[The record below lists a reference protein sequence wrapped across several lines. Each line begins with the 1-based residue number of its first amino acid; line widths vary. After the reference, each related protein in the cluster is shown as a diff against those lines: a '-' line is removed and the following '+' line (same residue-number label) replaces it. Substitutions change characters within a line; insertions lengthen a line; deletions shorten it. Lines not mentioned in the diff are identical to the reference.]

1 MLNRYRD
8 VAIVLCATENGRA
21 AGGIEK
27 RIMNLEQQL
36 KLQAF
41 LDGELP
47 EREAREIL
55 AWTQR
60 DSAAASLLAELKNT
74 RAVMVKSEPHLSVPE
89 SREFFW
95 SKIEREIQRL
105 EPQAASTPKVSIF
118 TILRRL
124 LLPASAVATVVI
136 AGMIAHFNAPK
147 TVVENVA
154 DADTTVVETTLANSD
169 ATTYRDASEGTTL
182 VWFSSADDSPAQNKK
197 SAIN

>member
-1 MLNRYRD
+1 
-8 VAIVLCATENGRA
+8 
-21 AGGIEK
+21 
-27 RIMNLEQQL
+27 MNQEQQL

-60 DSAAASLLAELKNT
+60 DGAAAALLAELKNT
-74 RAVMVKSEPHLSVPE
+74 REAMVKSEPHLSVPE

-105 EPQAASTPKVSIF
+105 EPRTAETPGTSVF
-118 TILRRL
+118 VALRRW
-124 LLPASAVATVVI
+124 LLPAVAVSALVI
-136 AGMIAHFNAPK
+136 AGVIVHFKAPTIAPPARV
-147 TVVENVA
+147 TNVA
-154 DADTTVVETTLANSD
+154 DADAPTVETTLANSD

-182 VWFSSADDSPAQNKK
+182 VWFSYAADDNPEKNPA
-197 SAIN
+197 AIN

>member
-1 MLNRYRD
+1 M
-8 VAIVLCATENGRA
+8 
-21 AGGIEK
+21 
-27 RIMNLEQQL
+27 EQQL

-47 EREAREIL
+47 KREAREIL
-55 AWTQR
+55 VWTQR

-74 RAVMVKSEPHLSVPE
+74 RAAMVKSEPHLSVPE

-105 EPQAASTPKVSIF
+105 EPRENSKPNLSIF
-118 TILRRL
+118 ASLRRF
-124 LLPASAVATVVI
+124 LLPASAVAAVVI
-136 AGMIAHFNAPK
+136 AGMIAHFNFPNNAPK
-147 TVVENVA
+147 NVVEDVA
-154 DADTTVVETTLANSD
+154 DADTTTVETTLANSD

-182 VWFSSADDSPAQNKK
+182 VWFSSADDSPAQNEK

>member
-1 MLNRYRD
+1 
-8 VAIVLCATENGRA
+8 
-21 AGGIEK
+21 
-27 RIMNLEQQL
+27 MNHEQQL

-60 DSAAASLLAELKNT
+60 DSAAADLLAELKNT
-74 RAVMVKSEPHLSVPE
+74 RAAMAKSEPHLSLPE

-95 SKIEREIQRL
+95 SKIEREIQRQ
-105 EPQAASTPKVSIF
+105 EPQTTSAPKISIF
-118 TILRRL
+118 TILRRW
-124 LLPASAVATVVI
+124 LLPASAVAAVVI
-136 AGMIAHFNAPK
+136 AGMVAHFEVPNSVPK
-147 TVVENVA
+147 AVVENVA
-154 DADTTVVETTLANSD
+154 DADTTTVETTLANSD

-182 VWFSSADDSPAQNKK
+182 VWFSSADDSPAQNEK

>member
-1 MLNRYRD
+1 
-8 VAIVLCATENGRA
+8 
-21 AGGIEK
+21 
-27 RIMNLEQQL
+27 MNDEQQL

-60 DSAAASLLAELKNT
+60 DGAAAALLQELKNT
-74 RAVMVKSEPHLSVPE
+74 RQAIVNSEPHLSLPE

-105 EPQAASTPKVSIF
+105 EPPAAAAPEPSVLAA
-118 TILRRL
+118 LRRW
-124 LLPASAVATVVI
+124 LLPAVAAGALAI
-136 AGMIAHFNAPK
+136 AGVIAHFNAPK
-147 TVVENVA
+147 AVVETVA
-154 DADTTVVETTLANSD
+154 DADADAPSVETTLANSD

-182 VWFSSADDSPAQNKK
+182 VWFSSAADDRPAPNKK
-197 SAIN
+197 PTAIN

>member
-1 MLNRYRD
+1 MDHIFSMTN
-8 VAIVLCATENGRA
+8 
-21 AGGIEK
+21 
-27 RIMNLEQQL
+27 EQQF

-60 DSAAASLLAELKNT
+60 DGDAAALLAELKNT
-74 RAVMVKSEPHLSVPE
+74 RQAMLKSEPHLSMPE

-105 EPQAASTPKVSIF
+105 EPPAAARPEVSIF
-118 TILRRL
+118 AVLRRF
-124 LLPASAVATVVI
+124 LLPASAIATLVI
-136 AGMIAHFNAPK
+136 AGIIAHFNVPK
-147 TVVENVA
+147 SVVASAA
-154 DADTTVVETTLANSD
+154 DFDATTTVETTLASTD

-182 VWFSSADDSPAQNKK
+182 VWFSDSAAAN
-197 SAIN
+197 

>member
-1 MLNRYRD
+1 
-8 VAIVLCATENGRA
+8 
-21 AGGIEK
+21 
-27 RIMNLEQQL
+27 MNQEQQL

-60 DSAAASLLAELKNT
+60 DREAASLLAELKNT
-74 RAVMVKSEPHLSVPE
+74 REAMGQSEPHLSLPE

-105 EPQAASTPKVSIF
+105 EPHSAAVPEPSAF
-118 TILRRL
+118 AALRRW
-124 LLPASAVATVVI
+124 LLPAVAVSAFVI
-136 AGMIAHFNAPK
+136 AGMIAYVHSPSV
-147 TVVENVA
+147 VVETVA
-154 DADTTVVETTLANSD
+154 DADAPSVETTLANSD

-182 VWFSSADDSPAQNKK
+182 VWFSYADDGPAQNKK
-197 SAIN
+197 PTAIN

>member
-1 MLNRYRD
+1 M
-8 VAIVLCATENGRA
+8 TQ
-21 AGGIEK
+21 
-27 RIMNLEQQL
+27 EQQL

-60 DSAAASLLAELKNT
+60 DSAAAGLLAELKNT
-74 RAVMVKSEPHLSVPE
+74 RQAMVKSEPHLCLPE

-105 EPQAASTPKVSIF
+105 EPQTYAAPDISIF
-118 TILRRL
+118 TLLRRW
-124 LLPASAVATVVI
+124 LLPAVSVGALVL
-136 AGMIAHFNAPK
+136 AGVLAHFNVPNHGSPVAAQ
-147 TVVENVA
+147 TVA
-154 DADTTVVETTLANSD
+154 DTDASTVETTLANSD

-182 VWFSSADDSPAQNKK
+182 VLFSYADDSPAPNKK
-197 SAIN
+197 PTAIN